1 MNCRIVFRFKLSALR
16 SLRIIVIL
24 IEPLTTVGKMVGKL
38 VENAVELQYVKN
50 NSFFRRCMV
59 FFTEFRVGRY
69 GSNKIS
75 IKMQ

>member
-16 SLRIIVIL
+16 SLRIRVIL

-50 NSFFRRCMV
+50 NSFFRS
-59 FFTEFRVGRY
+59 FFSLNLGWGGMGPIRY
-69 GSNKIS
+69 P
-75 IKMQ
+75 